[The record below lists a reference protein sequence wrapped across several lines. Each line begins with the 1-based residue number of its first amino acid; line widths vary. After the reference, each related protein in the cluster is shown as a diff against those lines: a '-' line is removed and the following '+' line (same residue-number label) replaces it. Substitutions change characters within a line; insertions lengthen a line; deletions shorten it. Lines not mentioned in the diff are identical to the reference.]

1 MKIAGKVALITGASM
16 GMGKGHA
23 ETFIAEGATVYLA
36 DINDEKGLATAT
48 ELGDKA
54 HFVHLDVTNE
64 KDWQNAMDT
73 IESKDGVLDILVNN
87 AGISVFLPLS
97 AMTKDQYMKSI
108 EINQLSVFLGM
119 KYALPLLEKS
129 KAASIINI
137 SSIEGFH
144 GSVGGYAYVSSKF
157 AVRGLT
163 RSAAL
168 ELAGKNIRV
177 NSVHPGAVET
187 PMVLEATGAQKEAI
201 EQFKTTIPMKRMAKP
216 AEVSKL
222 VLFLASDDSSYSTG
236 AEFIVD
242 GGTLA

>member
-1 MKIAGKVALITGASM
+1 MKLAGKVALITGASM

-64 KDWQNAMDT
+64 EDWQNAMDT

-242 GGTLA
+242 GGNLA

>member
-1 MKIAGKVALITGASM
+1 MKLAGKVALITGASM

-64 KDWQNAMDT
+64 EDWKNAMDT
-73 IESKDGVLDILVNN
+73 IEANDGVLDVLVNN

-144 GSVGGYAYVSSKF
+144 GSAGGYAYVSSKF

-168 ELAGKNIRV
+168 EFAAKNIRV

>member
-1 MKIAGKVALITGASM
+1 MKLVGKVALITGASM
-16 GMGKGHA
+16 GMGKEHA
-23 ETFIAEGATVYLA
+23 EKFINEGATVYLA
-36 DINDEKGLATAT
+36 DINDEKGLASAK
-48 ELGDKA
+48 ELGGKA

-64 KDWQNAMDT
+64 EDWQNAIET
-73 IESKDGVLDILVNN
+73 IKENEGVLDILVNN

-97 AMTKDQYMKSI
+97 TMTKEQYMKSI

-119 KYALPLLEKS
+119 KCALPLLEKS
-129 KAASIINI
+129 EAASIINI

-144 GSVGGYAYVSSKF
+144 GSSGGYAYVSSKF

-168 ELAGKNIRV
+168 EFATKNIRV

-201 EQFKTTIPMKRMAKP
+201 EQFKNTIPMKRMAKP
-216 AEVSKL
+216 EEISKL

-242 GGTLA
+242 GGSLA